1 MTMELEFLRKVSLF
15 ANLNDEDLMHLN
27 SRVETRHLTQ
37 GEYLFNEGDDGD
49 EAFLIVKGQLEVIKS
64 MGKRQVLL
72 AVRDQ
77 GEVIGEI
84 SLFQDNTRTASI
96 RARRDTELVVIDKEM
111 LNEMIS
117 RSPEAAHSILNTI
130 IARWNST
137 ESLLKNSEK
146 MAQLGTLSAGLAHE
160 LNNPASAIARSAG
173 SLEQALDDFFDIEA
187 DIDKLDLQVNKQ
199 HLLQELRNKIKSAA
213 KAPPEF
219 NSLMRSDLEY
229 EMEELL
235 EEYDIEESYLY
246 ASTLVNLQFNEND
259 VEKMAD
265 QYSEDEFPIII
276 KWLEKS
282 YMVYSL
288 QNEISEGAQRV
299 SAIVK
304 ALKEYSYLDQ
314 APLQEINIH
323 DGINNTLLILQ
334 SKIKKDSIDVRKEY
348 DDSIPKIQA
357 YGSELNQVWTN
368 LIDNAVDA
376 MREMGDDHKKIL
388 TIRTRRKTDW
398 IMVELE
404 DNGPGIPDDIKDKIF
419 NPFFTTKAPG
429 KGTGLGLDISYNI
442 VVEKHQGDIKVL
454 SRPGSTC
461 FQVYL
466 PIDLDR
472 IQGKSVMDEFIVPAD
487 EKLLGILDD
496 SKTVAVIHF
505 LHDKDSSAHDIP
517 HYLAERDFDVHG
529 IVTKIE
535 PNIEETIPLYTDL
548 DDIEHSIDLLL
559 VFETGTHVTK
569 MIDKAVRKNVK
580 YLWMQEGVVNEEA
593 ALEAVSSGIDVVMD
607 TCIRVTHNR
616 LKE

>member
-1 MTMELEFLRKVSLF
+1 MELEFLRKVSLF